1 MEDLQMLSQGIST
14 RGLAES
20 KVTSDAMAEPHAVSA
35 LQEELT
41 CPICLGL
48 YRSPVSLA
56 CGHSFCKE
64 CIQEALRCCPH
75 SLFSCPLCN
84 TQAVPPTEL
93 QPNIQLRNVVQKF
106 VDTCGQDSTHGEE
119 EKHQVQR
126 EEMEESSGQQ
136 NEEVMCDF
144 CLEKPLPAVKTCLS
158 CETSLCQAHL
168 DKHSTKASL
177 KDHVLVE
184 PSDVHVLAERRCR
197 QHGKLLECYCVT
209 DSVCVCAL
217 CCVASSHNS
226 HKIISVEEAF
236 GQAQNDFPKTL
247 QSVKKYE
254 AEVNRSLENLLKQE
268 TDVKT
273 AESLR
278 RNRLENLF
286 DEMYKRL
293 GSRKG
298 ELLETLSHGEEQQLS
313 QIQAQIQTYKER
325 KDETS
330 HDLQELEA
338 LRDQKDPLLF
348 TKGLTEIKARIRR
361 PAPEKAAV
369 QLPKPPIILGETTKE
384 AILTLFQQFILD
396 IDFSGESLPVHEHL
410 TFAPSRTGI
419 FNIGDYELTANSLM
433 QQQMAM
439 YGVRDL
445 LPVHSIQ
452 SFSEGWHFWE
462 VDTSC
467 TRHWKLGITHQ
478 CFHCYLQMD
487 GRNFRVFLDNTKITE
502 KSATT
507 AISTVRVEL
516 DCRRNTVSFY
526 NISDTVLA
534 KRCQLIQTVNVPA
547 SYPVHAA
554 FSISSGSLRLL

>member
-1 MEDLQMLSQGIST
+1 
-14 RGLAES
+14 
-20 KVTSDAMAEPHAVSA
+20 MAEPHAVSN

-41 CPICLGL
+41 CPICLGI

-84 TQAVPPTEL
+84 TQAVPPAEL
-93 QPNIQLRNVVQKF
+93 QPNIQLCNVVQKF
-106 VDTCGQDSTHGEE
+106 LDTCGQDSTHGEE
-119 EKHQVQR
+119 EKHQVQC

-136 NEEVMCDF
+136 NEEVVCDF

-184 PSDVHVLAERRCR
+184 PCDVHVLAERRCPR
-197 QHGKLLECYCVT
+197 HGKLLECYCVT
-209 DSVCVCAL
+209 DSVCICVL
-217 CCVASSHNS
+217 CCVTGSHNS

-247 QSVKKYE
+247 QSVKIYE
-254 AEVNRSLENLLKQE
+254 AEVNRSLENLLKQKNDIE
-268 TDVKT
+268 A
-273 AESLR
+273 AESLQ

-286 DEMYKRL
+286 DEMYKQL

-298 ELLETLSHGEEQQLS
+298 ELLEILSHSEEQQLS

-348 TKGLTEIKARIRR
+348 TKGLTEIQARIRKLV
-361 PAPEKAAV
+361 PEKAAV
-369 QLPKPPIILGETTKE
+369 KLPKPPIILGETTKE
-384 AILTLFQQFILD
+384 AILTLFQQFILNV
-396 IDFSGESLPVHEHL
+396 DFSSESLPVHEHL
-410 TFAPSRTGI
+410 TFAPSHTGI
-419 FNIGDYELTANSLM
+419 FSIGDYELTANPFM
-433 QQQMAM
+433 WQQQSMHR
-439 YGVRDL
+439 VRDL
-445 LPVHSIQ
+445 LPVYSTQ

-462 VDTSC
+462 VDTSR

-487 GRNFRVFLDNTKITE
+487 GSNFRVFLDKTKITE
-502 KSATT
+502 KAATT
-507 AISTVRVEL
+507 AISTVRVQL
-516 DCRRNTVSFY
+516 DCRRNRVSFY

-534 KRCQLIQTVNVPA
+534 KRCQLIQTVNIPA
-547 SYPVHAA
+547 SYPVRAG
-554 FSISSGSLRLL
+554 FNISSGCLRLL